1 MSIPRIGKCRMTEL
15 QPALS
20 PMISA
25 PAPKNLKVIIVMWKP
40 KTALAVGLGYAHFV
54 GDLVMQLQRKTVK
67 IIMIGVLLMWAHVH
81 MTKIVK

>member
-1 MSIPRIGKCRMTEL
+1 MAEL

-25 PAPKNLKVIIVMWKP
+25 PALTKNLKVIIVMWKP
-40 KTALAVGLGYAHFV
+40 KKALAVGLGYAHFV